1 MPSVQGVRRPAVLRN
16 RPAAQAVRKQFKLAG
31 DNQGMIFRPSPP
43 RGFTLIEVMVVLAIV
58 AILAALAWPSFKS
71 AMNKSRRS
79 DAMAALANITQA
91 QERWRANNPSF
102 QDDLTLLSGATNR
115 VSPAGHYDLVMV
127 ANSVSSTGYKT
138 NATVRSNSP
147 QTSDTVCQVMQVQM
161 SLGNITYRSGPDS
174 GVGNA
179 SPDPCWVR

>member
-16 RPAAQAVRKQFKLAG
+16 RPAARAVRKQTKLAG
-31 DNQGMIFRPSPP
+31 DNQSMTFRPSSP

-58 AILAALAWPSFKS
+58 AILAALAWPSFKN
-71 AMNKSRRS
+71 AMSKSRRS
-79 DAMAALANITQA
+79 DAIAALANITQS
-91 QERWRANNPSF
+91 QERWRANNPRF
-102 QDDLTLLSGATNR
+102 QDDLTLLIGATNG

-127 ANSVSSTGYKT
+127 ANSVSSTGYKA
-138 NATVRSNSP
+138 NATVRSGSP

-174 GVGNA
+174 GVGNGT
-179 SPDPCWVR
+179 PDPCWVR